1 MCSCFNYLC
10 FLNHGIIGI
19 VVGFTVSEM
28 NVTAKHS
35 IEICV
40 NVTHPLPGMEPIT
53 MTISS
58 GITKT
63 VPIPY
68 HYFTKTFPFLSTQ
81 NNAAPRSDNKSMV
94 TLSESS
100 DNKSMVTLSESSDNK
115 SMVTLSESSDN
126 KSMVTLSESRP
137 VSCIQ
142 RRDTP
147 HAGLVTYSL
156 SSKDTRQPLDIFPDM
171 LTVTVT

>member
-1 MCSCFNYLC
+1 MCSCFNYLY

-19 VVGFTVSEM
+19 VVGFTVNEM
-28 NVTAKHS
+28 NVTAKQS

-40 NVTHPLPGMEPIT
+40 IVTHPLPGMEPIT

-68 HYFTKTFPFLSTQ
+68 HYFTFPLLSTQ
-81 NNAAPRSDNKSMV
+81 NNAAPRSDN
-94 TLSESS
+94 T
-100 DNKSMVTLSESSDNK
+100 

-142 RRDTP
+142 RSDTR
-147 HAGLVTYSL
+147 HAGLVIYSL

>member
-1 MCSCFNYLC
+1 MCSCFNYLY

-19 VVGFTVSEM
+19 VVGFTVNEM
-28 NVTAKHS
+28 NVTAKQS

-40 NVTHPLPGMEPIT
+40 IVTHPLPGMEPIT

-58 GITKT
+58 GTTKT

-68 HYFTKTFPFLSTQ
+68 HYFTEKFPLLSTQ

-94 TLSESS
+94 TLSES
-100 DNKSMVTLSESSDNK
+100 
-115 SMVTLSESSDN
+115 
-126 KSMVTLSESRP
+126 RP

-142 RRDTP
+142 RSDTH

-156 SSKDTRQPLDIFPDM
+156 SSNDTRQPLDIFPDM